1 MLTIILRLW
10 FSVHPQLVSSFC
22 VRSYSWNNRFII
34 TFVINKTIIFII
46 VLEVSQLIHISPHA
60 SNRHQIKRVNFS
72 ICIACISLPWA
83 HFVCVCL
90 KFDSKS
96 ISAKQRICVNYFCRQ
111 NSNANAFYKH
121 FVLCVPNDLC
131 VVHTNFRASMSN
143 GRFRC
148 VPTSYE
154 RSCRT

>member
-60 SNRHQIKRVNFS
+60 SNRHQIKRVYFS

-83 HFVCVCL
+83 HFVCVCV
-90 KFDSKS
+90 FEIRFEID
-96 ISAKQRICVNYFCRQ
+96 IGET
-111 NSNANAFYKH
+111 
-121 FVLCVPNDLC
+121 
-131 VVHTNFRASMSN
+131 TNLRELFLSTEQQCQCILQTFRAL
-143 GRFRC
+143 C
-148 VPTSYE
+148 AE
-154 RSCRT
+154 